1 MKQLL
6 IALDQAANT
15 LVWAAGEGFGL
26 ADETLSARCWRLR
39 ERPAWGMARR
49 LVDTLFFWE
58 PDHCADS
65 FRVEQ
70 QRRHLPVEYRDEEV
84 SP

>member
-15 LVWAAGEGFGL
+15 LVWAHGEGFGL

-39 ERPAWGMARR
+39 ERPAWGLARR
-49 LVDTLFFWE
+49 VVDGLFFWD
-58 PDHCADS
+58 PRHCAAS
-65 FRVEQ
+65 FEVEQ
-70 QRRHLPVEYRDEEV
+70 QRRHLPPAYRAEEM
-84 SP
+84 P